1 MAGPASARA
10 RSGGSPSRPPLPIL
24 LAFCWTVFITAA
36 LWLGLSLVFVNVRR
50 GAPDIVLLGLTQV
63 VVYAVVLTL
72 FGYSSRTPARELLAL
87 RPASLQVCLAA
98 AVLGAVLQIPAT
110 LLSNAV
116 EHFYPLSPEVL
127 AERMARIT
135 PHGTAHGIAIF
146 AVVAGL
152 GPCVEE
158 FFFRGALFGAL
169 RRGNGALLTSAV
181 VATCFALGHLDL
193 RLFLPLLVAA
203 FALADVREH
212 TGSIWPG
219 LALHAAFNAATLAL
233 VFAGDAPAG
242 KAPAMPALFAVSG
255 CALSVALLVL
265 VRTLA
270 LSSAVAQNA
279 RRSDV
284 P

>member
-1 MAGPASARA
+1 MAALPSGQPGP
-10 RSGGSPSRPPLPIL
+10 SGSRPPLPIP
-24 LAFCWTVFITAA
+24 LAFGWTVFITAA
-36 LWLGLSLVFVNVRR
+36 LWLGLSLVFVNFRR

-63 VVYAVVLTL
+63 LVYAVVLAL
-72 FGYSSRTPARELLAL
+72 FGYSSRTPPRELLAL
-87 RPASLQVCLAA
+87 RTASFKVILAA
-98 AVLGAVLQIPAT
+98 AAAGAMLQIPAT

-116 EHFYPLSPEVL
+116 EHFYPLPPDVL
-127 AERMARIT
+127 AERLARIT
-135 PHGTAHGIAIF
+135 PHGTVHGIAIF
-146 AVVAGL
+146 AVVALL

-158 FFFRGALFGAL
+158 FFFRGALFGGL
-169 RRGNGALLTSAV
+169 RRGHGALVTSFV
-181 VATCFALGHLDL
+181 VSLCFALGHLDL
-193 RLFLPLLVAA
+193 RLLLPLLVAA

-219 LALHAAFNAATLAL
+219 LALHAAFNAATLAV
-233 VFAGDAPAG
+233 VFAGEAPAG
-242 KAPAMPALFAVSG
+242 KAPAMSPLFAISG
-255 CALSVALLVL
+255 CALSVALCVL

>member
-1 MAGPASARA
+1 MAPAAGSFRA
-10 RSGGSPSRPPLPIL
+10 SRAALPIP

-36 LWLGLSLVFVNVRR
+36 LWLGLSLVFVNFRR

-63 VVYAVVLTL
+63 AVYALVLGL
-72 FGYSSRTPARELLAL
+72 FGVSSHTPPRELLAL
-87 RPASLQVCLAA
+87 RSASLKVCLAA
-98 AVLGAVLQIPAT
+98 ALLGAVLQIPAT
-110 LLSNAV
+110 LLSNAI
-116 EHFYPLSPEVL
+116 EHFFPLPPEVL

-135 PHGTAHGIAIF
+135 PHSTAHGVAIF
-146 AVVAGL
+146 AVVALL

-169 RRGNGALLTSAV
+169 RRGNGARVTVLV
-181 VATCFALGHLDL
+181 VSLCFALGHLDA
-193 RLFLPLLVAA
+193 RLLLPLLVAA
-203 FALADVREH
+203 FAIGDVREH

-219 LALHAAFNAATLAL
+219 FALHAAFNSATLAI

-242 KAPAMPALFAVSG
+242 KPPPMPALFAISG
-255 CALSVALLVL
+255 VALSFGLLVL

-270 LSSAVAQNA
+270 LSSPVAQNA
-279 RRSDV
+279 RRSDD

>member
-1 MAGPASARA
+1 MGLPPSRATGPSA
-10 RSGGSPSRPPLPIL
+10 SRPPLPIL
-24 LAFCWTVFITAA
+24 LAFGWTVFITAA

-63 VVYAVVLTL
+63 AVYALVLAL
-72 FGYSSRTPARELLAL
+72 FGYSSRTPPRELLAL
-87 RPASLQVCLAA
+87 RPAPFKVILAA
-98 AVLGAVLQIPAT
+98 AAAGAVLQIPAT

-116 EHFYPLSPEVL
+116 EHFYPLPPEVL

-146 AVVAGL
+146 AVVALL

-169 RRGNGALLTSAV
+169 RRGNGALVTSLV
-181 VATCFALGHLDL
+181 VSLCFALGHLDL

-219 LALHAAFNAATLAL
+219 LALHAAFNAATLAV
-233 VFAGDAPAG
+233 VFAGGAADG
-242 KAPAMPALFAVSG
+242 KAPPMPALFAISG
-255 CALSVALLVL
+255 CALSGASCLL

>member
-1 MAGPASARA
+1 MAGPASSRA
-10 RSGGSPSRPPLPIL
+10 RSAAARPPLPIL

-36 LWLGLSLVFVNVRR
+36 LWLGLSLVFVNFRR

-63 VVYAVVLTL
+63 VVYAIVLAL
-72 FGYSSRTPARELLAL
+72 FGFSARTPARDLLAL
-87 RPASLQVCLAA
+87 RPASLKVVLAA
-98 AVLGAVLQIPAT
+98 AALGAILQIPAT
-110 LLSNAV
+110 LMSNAV
-116 EHFYPLSPEVL
+116 ERFYPLPPEEL

-135 PHGTAHGIAIF
+135 PHSTAHAVAIF
-146 AVVAGL
+146 AVVALL

-169 RRGNGALLTSAV
+169 RRGNGALVTSAV
-181 VATCFALGHLDL
+181 VSLCFALGHLDL
-193 RLFLPLLVAA
+193 RLLLPLLVAA
-203 FALADVREH
+203 FAIADVREH

-219 LALHAAFNAATLAL
+219 LALHAAFNGATLAI

-242 KAPAMPALFAVSG
+242 KPPPMPALFALSG
-255 CALSVALLVL
+255 CALSFALLVL

-270 LSSAVAQNA
+270 LSSALAQNA